1 MAVVEAQAAGLPVM
15 AADSVP
21 RESIVVPELVKFL
34 PIKLG
39 DRQWAAEVLRTIAEV
54 RRVPDA
60 NERVAVS
67 AFSIRHSAVA
77 LLQLYQHGIL
87 N

>member
-1 MAVVEAQAAGLPVM
+1 MAVVEAQAAGLPVI

-21 RESIVVPELVKFL
+21 RESIVIPELVKFL
-34 PIKLG
+34 AIKLG
-39 DRQWAAEVLRTIAEV
+39 ERQWATEVLRIIAEA

-67 AFSIRHSAVA
+67 AFSIRHSADA
-77 LLQLYQHGIL
+77 LLRLYQHGTL